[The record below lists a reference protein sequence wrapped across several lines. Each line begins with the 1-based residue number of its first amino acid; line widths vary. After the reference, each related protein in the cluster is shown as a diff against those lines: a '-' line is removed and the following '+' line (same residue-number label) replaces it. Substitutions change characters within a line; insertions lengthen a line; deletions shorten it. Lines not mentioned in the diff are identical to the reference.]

1 LIKIQKKID
10 IQQIIKDFLVEEN
23 YTIIET
29 KSDQF
34 DYRSKNIKVNHNLDR
49 DILLKKIRIN
59 AIHKRYIS
67 SKKTVIDFRLEEIDF
82 LEKNTGI

>member
-1 LIKIQKKID
+1 MLTIRLIDHFLILIDKNTKKID
-10 IQQIIKDFLVEEN
+10 IKQIIEDFSVEEN

-34 DYRSKNIKVNHNLDR
+34 EYKSENIKVNHSLDR
-49 DILLKKIRIN
+49 DILLKKIKIN

-67 SKKTVIDFRLEEIDF
+67 SK
-82 LEKNTGI
+82 